1 MDEDRPNE
9 DDKSK
14 DGKILT
20 FPSGEKVNVDGVGA
34 GYIVTQ
40 TGNVPTPEIVDQVA
54 LEEDLKKRI
63 KYVSKQE
70 IVETI
75 KRGASTAETID
86 VLLLEIAE
94 EISHIKFERRR
105 VAKEGKSTLNY
116 TISRVNGLRNL
127 AELLLKRKEAALAER
142 LDLKSERFQRI
153 FQIWMEFFYESME
166 KCGIEDRIIDLVF
179 QQMKADMKD
188 WEKKMDTA

>member
-14 DGKILT
+14 DGKVLT
-20 FPSGEKVNVDGVGA
+20 FPGGEKVDAEGVGA

-40 TGNVPTPEIVDQVA
+40 AGNVPTPEIIDPVA
-54 LEEDLKKRI
+54 LDEDVRKRI
-63 KYVSKQE
+63 KYVNGQE
-70 IVETI
+70 IVTTI
-75 KRGASTAETID
+75 KKGSSTAETID

-105 VAKEGKSTLNY
+105 EAKKGKSTLNY
-116 TISRVNGLRNL
+116 TISRVNGLKNL

-142 LDLKSERFQRI
+142 LDLKSERFQKI
-153 FQIWMEFFYESME
+153 FQIWMEFFYDAME
-166 KCGIEDRIIDLVF
+166 KCGIEERIIDLVF

-188 WEKKMDTA
+188 WEKKMDTV